1 MKSTACNFVYRNNQ
15 ATKINVYF
23 SSILLILHTMTFFR
37 RMVHGFTLFICH
49 EQQPCRSSAFDGIC
63 RLNKKCIFS
72 SASPAKRRSL
82 SNAKDCDSI
91 KNSNNTY
98 SSPIDPSDMTQVY
111 YIPTIRV
118 PGTSVHTLL
127 QNSRFRDFMPT
138 ERFQDVHPRIKMVR
152 DDNSNGHSHVTGTA
166 NDVKLVLLEP
176 DKVLYKH
183 TNTTKTDA
191 STFTFSGLAPELLSI
206 LTTYKASPGP
216 ILTLSI
222 NATQLPTAQFL
233 SLVLPT
239 QALPP
244 PTSFEVI
251 GHLMHLNLRA
261 AHLPF
266 KTIIGTAL
274 LQKFSP
280 TITTIVNKV
289 GELGGA
295 YRTYEME
302 LLAGASNYYVN
313 VIENG
318 MSLQFDVRDVYW
330 SSRLAG
336 ERARMI
342 REEIRDNEVVAD
354 AFCGVGA
361 LCIAAAKTRGCT
373 VRANDLNPYAADC
386 CKKNALRNGIKR
398 VGDKQI
404 GGFSVFC
411 EDARDFIRSLGNRR
425 HWEGD
430 DTEVGKENGITGTN
444 ISRRRKMKVHSKKL
458 QLKQRLSSPEIELPH
473 HLVMNYPLGA
483 PDFLDQLRW
492 WPTNSKVETKVHL
505 YTFARDDASTGRN
518 AETVAIDSVAQ
529 SLLPQGGAIEI
540 TFNRCQELDALGC
553 EVKVREI
560 RDVAPGKVVLC
571 VAFKATR
578 LLIKRMQRGY

>member
-1 MKSTACNFVYRNNQ
+1 
-15 ATKINVYF
+15 
-23 SSILLILHTMTFFR
+23 MTFFR
-37 RMVHGFTLFICH
+37 RMGHSFTLFTCH
-49 EQQPCRSSAFDGIC
+49 EQQPRRSSAFDGIC
-63 RLNKKCIFS
+63 RMNKKSIFS
-72 SASPAKRRSL
+72 STSPTKRRSL
-82 SNAKDCDSI
+82 ANVILTNGFRRFNLAASSTLKSTASKDCDSN
-91 KNSNNTY
+91 KNNNNTY
-98 SSPIDPSDMTQVY
+98 SSHIDRSNMTQVY
-111 YIPTIRV
+111 YIPTVRV

-127 QNSRFRDFMPT
+127 QNSRFRDYMPT
-138 ERFQDVHPRIKMVR
+138 ERFQDIHPRVKMVR
-152 DDNSNGHSHVTGTA
+152 DDDSNGHSHDTGTT

-176 DKVLYKH
+176 DKVLYTH
-183 TNTTKTDA
+183 TSTKNPDA
-191 STFTFSGLAPELLSI
+191 STFIFSGLAPELLSI
-206 LTTYKASPGP
+206 LTTYHASPGP

-222 NATQLPTAQFL
+222 NATQLPTAQYL
-233 SLVLPT
+233 SLLLPT

-266 KTIIGTAL
+266 KNIIGTAL

-289 GELGGA
+289 GEVGGA

-342 REEIRDNEVVAD
+342 REEIRENEVVAD

-373 VRANDLNPYAADC
+373 VRANDLNPYAAEC
-386 CKKNALRNGIKR
+386 CQKNALRNGIKR

-404 GGFSVFC
+404 GGFSVSC

-425 HWEGD
+425 QWEVEE
-430 DTEVGKENGITGTN
+430 TEVGKENGITN
-444 ISRRRKMKVHSKKL
+444 ISRRRGMKVHSKKL

-483 PDFLDQLRW
+483 PAFLDQLRW